1 MPVMSDSYKRIIS
14 EVEER
19 ITNPDDL
26 KFVKE
31 KLSELSVMFMGVID
45 KLSNATD
52 ERIKQIENKQ
62 NEIETKIHEVEKY
75 VSDFEANFE
84 EIEELMEAEVDE
96 NEESF
101 DFEIVCP
108 YCNSEFITDINGKN
122 EITCPEC
129 NNSIELDWDDEEEQN
144 KTCNTSGCGCGN
156 CSGCS
161 IENNKNNIDQN
172 KEDNDDDM

>member
-1 MPVMSDSYKRIIS
+1 MSVMSDNYKRIIS
-14 EVEER
+14 EVEEK

-26 KFVKE
+26 EFVKG
-31 KLSELSVMFMGVID
+31 KMSELSIMFMEVID
-45 KLSNATD
+45 KLTNATD

-108 YCNSEFITDINGKN
+108 YCNNEFITDINGRN

-129 NNSIELDWDDEEEQN
+129 DNSIELDWDDDEETS
-144 KTCNTSGCGCGN
+144 KTCGTNGCGCGN
-156 CSGCS
+156 CPGCS
-161 IENNKNNIDQN
+161 VENNNTKNN
-172 KEDNDDDM
+172 EDNDDDM